1 MTTSPDRELQ
11 QWMDAWHADAGERTA
26 PDAIRAH
33 VRRRT
38 IQLAV
43 WLAGEAAVCAI
54 ALALVAGAAMRL
66 DDPLDRLA
74 MALLALIA
82 TGALGLSWWNWGG
95 TIRASAT
102 TTSEFVALSAERL
115 RRLRRAI
122 ALGWG
127 ILGAEVLVLTPW
139 VWHRLY
145 GGITPPSADVERFG
159 WGLLA
164 ALTSFAALL
173 LGALQLW
180 ARREARRL
188 EELRDELG
196 DTTDG

>member
-1 MTTSPDRELQ
+1 MTTSPDRDLQ
-11 QWMDAWHADAGERTA
+11 QWMDAWQADAGVRTA
-26 PDAIRAH
+26 PDTIRAH
-33 VRRRT
+33 VRQRT

-43 WLAGEAAVCAI
+43 WLVAEAAVCAI
-54 ALALVAGAAMRL
+54 ALALVSGAAMRL

-82 TGALGLSWWNWGG
+82 VGALALSWWNWSG
-95 TIRASAT
+95 TIRAAAT
-102 TTSEFVALSAERL
+102 TTREFVALSAERA

-145 GGITPPSADVERFG
+145 GGIIPPSPGAERFG
-159 WGLLA
+159 WGLLVG
-164 ALTSFAALL
+164 LTCLAVVF
-173 LGALQLW
+173 LGALHIG
-180 ARREARRL
+180 ARREAKRID
-188 EELRDELG
+188 ELQRELG
-196 DTTDG
+196 DTAVG